1 MNPSPRFL
9 LALLAAFLIVSGC
22 DTLDE
27 PAPESALGDDV
38 LVAEPQ
44 VDYSLIP
51 DDDVAVLTRTA
62 SLDPAALARMGYD
75 SEGAVFTLSD
85 AAAGNAVLAFARD
98 VNGRLQPAGS
108 TPTGGLGSGD
118 GLNGTSNPMALAH
131 GNRFLYAV
139 NGGSH
144 TVSAFR
150 INQATQLRLLGTFG
164 TNGVRPISVTVHD
177 HLVYVLNAG
186 GNGEP
191 GNIVGFYILRNGQL
205 REIAGSTQPLAP
217 GSGSPSQ
224 IDFTPDGRF
233 LVVTDKP
240 TNTITTYLLDGLGV
254 AGPPQVTAANGQ
266 TTFGFDFDRRGRLIV
281 SEAFGGA
288 AGASAVS
295 SYALGSDGAVS
306 SITAS
311 LETLQTAACWVETYG
326 PFAYATNTGSGNV
339 TGFFIRP
346 DGSLVRLHDDGVAVM
361 TGAGSLPLD
370 MDVALRYLYVQS
382 QGTDRLSVYQIAYD
396 GSLTSVSNGAAS
408 GLPPTAVGVA
418 AF

>member
-1 MNPSPRFL
+1 MRPPRSLTL
-9 LALLAAFLIVSGC
+9 LLPLVLTAALVGC
-22 DTLDE
+22 DAADGPVIT
-27 PAPESALGDDV
+27 GDDDL
-38 LVAEPQ
+38 LVADEQ

-51 DDDVAVLTRTA
+51 DADM
-62 SLDPAALARMGYD
+62 AALTQAATLDADLVSRLGYD
-75 SEGAVFTLSD
+75 AEGAVFTMSD
-85 AAAGNAVLAFARD
+85 AASGNAVLAFARD
-98 VNGRLQPAGS
+98 INGRLTPAGQ

-131 GNRFLYAV
+131 DNRFLYAV
-139 NGGSH
+139 NGRSNS
-144 TVSAFR
+144 VSAFR
-150 INQATQLRLLGTFG
+150 VRRDTDLRRIGSYP
-164 TNGVRPISVTVHD
+164 TNGTRPISVTVRGN
-177 HLVYVLNAG
+177 LVYVLNAG
-186 GNGEP
+186 TAAEAGS
-191 GNIVGFYILRNGQL
+191 IVGFHILRNGSL
-205 REIAGSTQPLAP
+205 REIAGSTRPIAP

-240 TNTITTYLLDGLGV
+240 TNTITTYLVDGLGV
-254 AGPPQVTAANGQ
+254 AGPPEVQAANGQ

-295 SYALGSDGAVS
+295 SYAVSGDGLVS
-306 SITAS
+306 TITESAP
-311 LETLQTAACWVETYG
+311 TNQTAACWVETFG
-326 PFAYATNTGSGNV
+326 PFAFATNTGSSSV
-339 TGFFIRP
+339 SGFFVRP
-346 DGSLVRLHDDGVAVM
+346 EGALVRLHDDGVTVS
-361 TGAGSLPLD
+361 TGAGSQPLD

-396 GSLTSVSNGAAS
+396 GSLTSVSNGAAG